1 MSWGKCSF
9 LLYLSCVELISFLLL
24 VFERIDQW
32 KHLDSA
38 DCMCTCM
45 YNKEPFRLYIPSWMS
60 FGSLGLLR
68 NPFHTSYIN
77 FYTFILFTY
86 FLMSVYCSDYSW
98 FVKFS
103 SLFFF
108 FVKFTDHFKEPAFEF
123 TNFLYFFIS
132 YFLFLLFPS
141 IYLGL
146 IYSS

>member
-108 FVKFTDHFKEPAFEF
+108 LSNLLIISKNQLLSSLIFCI
-123 TNFLYFFIS
+123 FLFPIS
-132 YFLFLLFPS
+132 YFYYFLLFT
-141 IYLGL
+141 
-146 IYSS
+146 

>member
-45 YNKEPFRLYIPSWMS
+45 YNKEPCRLYIPSWMS

-108 FVKFTDHFKEPAFEF
+108 FLSNLLIISKNQLLSSLIFCI
-123 TNFLYFFIS
+123 FLFPIS
-132 YFLFLLFPS
+132 YFYYFLLFT
-141 IYLGL
+141 
-146 IYSS
+146 